1 MRSEEHPERTMTL
14 LNEPITIRLA
24 TPDDHLALWRLA
36 ALDSADSVPSGR
48 VLLAEVGGELHA
60 ALSLQDGSAIADPF
74 HPTLHILELLR
85 IHAAARATRRG
96 PRRRRLGRR
105 YVLA

>member
-1 MRSEEHPERTMTL
+1 MTL

-24 TPDDHLALWRLA
+24 TRDDHLALWRLA
-36 ALDSADSVPSGR
+36 ALDSTDSVPSGR

-60 ALSLQDGSAIADPF
+60 ALSLEDGSAIADPF

-85 IHAAARATRRG
+85 IHAGEDKARRG
-96 PRRRRLGRR
+96 RRRALLGLR
-105 YVLA
+105 YALG

>member
-1 MRSEEHPERTMTL
+1 MTL

-36 ALDSADSVPSGR
+36 ALDSTDSVPSGR

-60 ALSLQDGSAIADPF
+60 ALSLEDGSAIADPF
-74 HPTLHILELLR
+74 HPTLHVLELLR
-85 IHAAARATRRG
+85 IHAREDEARRAPG
-96 PRRRRLGRR
+96 RRRLGRR
-105 YVLA
+105 YALA